1 MRASVVVGAAALA
14 ALAATAPAPLSSQE
28 IHGVLAAAETGT
40 ILPYGMVELLDA
52 NFQRVAVAQCDVLGA
67 FVLVAPG
74 PGRFSLRGSHM
85 TAQPL
90 ISGPVDL
97 AEGQVVTLALS
108 LALQPIELD
117 PLMVSVRPEYRR
129 LVRNGFY
136 ERAKSGLGTFISPEQ
151 VDRWRPMRTT
161 DLLRR
166 LPGVR
171 LEPHPQWPARMM
183 ITMTRSGMFAGQIAA
198 GGGGRRCVPRILVDE
213 VEMLDFDL
221 DHLPAQD
228 IFALEVYRSPIQV
241 PPRYGGQGATC
252 GAIVVWTGERITPR

>member
-1 MRASVVVGAAALA
+1 MRASPVACAGVLIALT
-14 ALAATAPAPLSSQE
+14 ATAPAPLTSQE

-40 ILPYGMVELLDA
+40 ILPYGTVELLDA
-52 NFQRVAVAQCDVLGA
+52 NFQSVAIAYGDVFGE
-67 FVLVAPG
+67 FVLLAPG
-74 PGRFSLRGSHM
+74 PGRYSLRGSHM

-90 ISGPVDL
+90 ISGPVEL

-136 ERAKSGLGTFISPEQ
+136 ERARSGLGTFISPEQ
-151 VDRWRPMRTT
+151 VDRWRPLRTT

-183 ITMTRSGMFAGQIAA
+183 ITMTRSGMFPGQIGA
-198 GGGGRRCVPRILVDE
+198 GGATSGASGGALVRLRISSMRASRRSKSPP
-213 VEMLDFDL
+213 MLASAR
-221 DHLPAQD
+221 PM
-228 IFALEVYRSPIQV
+228 SP
-241 PPRYGGQGATC
+241 PKKFGSSGASCWSTM
-252 GAIVVWTGERITPR
+252 WM